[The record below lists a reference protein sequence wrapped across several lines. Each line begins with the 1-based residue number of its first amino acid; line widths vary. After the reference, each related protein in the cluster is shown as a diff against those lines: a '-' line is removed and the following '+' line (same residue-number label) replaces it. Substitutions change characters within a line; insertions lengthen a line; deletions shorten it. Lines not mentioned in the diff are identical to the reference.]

1 MLSFFLTAPCC
12 WKRHFV
18 RWIFDLG
25 AKEGDKAGSNWPP
38 AYDLVPFKVELTP
51 NHLISFLENTSSRST
66 CKICLHACAEWEL
79 SSSKI
84 SREKRSWSCKTSF
97 LDMIVAKF
105 STKGIWSM
113 CVDPNPSISVWR
125 PLKKPVR
132 GRVGVL
138 SWQRSRYADWWIWI
152 HQSRE
157 LEGLLL
163 VKGTEKKG
171 LAQGTIF
178 RDWNIWTCLWKTQ
191 SWQLQKCKKYYLIG
205 ARGLRLPVWLLHYF
219 QLVTNRPP

>member
-1 MLSFFLTAPCC
+1 MLSFFFLTAPCC

-79 SSSKI
+79 NSSKI

-97 LDMIVAKF
+97 LDMIVANSRPKAF
-105 STKGIWSM
+105 EV
-113 CVDPNPSISVWR
+113 CASI
-125 PLKKPVR
+125 
-132 GRVGVL
+132 
-138 SWQRSRYADWWIWI
+138 QI
-152 HQSRE
+152 HQSAYGDRWKNLCE
-157 LEGLLL
+157 AGL
-163 VKGTEKKG
+163 GFWADNG
-171 LAQGTIF
+171 
-178 RDWNIWTCLWKTQ
+178 RDT
-191 SWQLQKCKKYYLIG
+191 LIG
-205 ARGLRLPVWLLHYF
+205 GSGS
-219 QLVTNRPP
+219 TNRGNSRDYCWSKEQTKERFGTRHNISWLEHMNMFVENTIVTITKM